1 MHIAKIGVLM
11 GGMSIEK
18 EVSLSSGRTICDH
31 LDTNRYNAIPLFQS
45 QNNKLYLLPWSFLYR
60 GKIKDFEH
68 RLHKE
73 ATLITWDDLKK
84 YVDFIYI
91 AQHGRYAE
99 DGCLQGT
106 LEVLNIPYLGSKI
119 LGSALGMN
127 KSIQKKILQSHN
139 ITTPKSVTI
148 TSEQLSESIILK
160 LLEENNLDYPL
171 VIKPAQE
178 GSSLGVRIALNKEQ
192 LISGIEYAMKID
204 PHSEQP
210 VLIEEKIEGMEFTCV
225 TLINPKTGNILAL
238 PPTELTLNQGSHIL
252 DFEHKYMPGY
262 AQKFTPARCSEKDS
276 LKIQET
282 CLAVMNALHFS
293 TISRIDGFLKKDGSI
308 VIIDPNTLCG
318 MAPSSFFF
326 NQAAQLNMSHTEI
339 INYLIESEFK
349 NYNVTSSKNTKENMN
364 ISLNKKIRIG
374 VLLGGNSNEKETSLN
389 SGRNVCY
396 KLSPEKYEVTPLFLD
411 SKMDIYP
418 LDQKLL
424 VHNTT
429 SEIEYDLDRSKKITW
444 SSLPEKF
451 DFIFIA
457 LHGGFGENGA
467 VQGMLEMLKMPYN
480 GSSVLASALAMN
492 KYETNTF
499 LKTEGFD
506 VPKGILLKKNEW
518 NINKNQKLKEIQNL
532 ISFPIIIKPH
542 DDGCSV
548 MVSKAKDESELSD
561 AIELIFSNNKD
572 YALIEECIIGM
583 ELTVGVIGNENKVQA
598 LPPSQAVA
606 SNGILSIEE
615 KFLPGAGEN
624 QTPAPLSNDV
634 LIFIK
639 KIIEQVYIAVGCSGY
654 ARIDCFYQ
662 KAEESPTKNDRIVIL
677 EINSLPALT
686 PATCLFHQ
694 AAEVGIK
701 PMELI
706 DKIVNLG
713 IEKHRKNSYIT
724 KNQLQEFENI

>member
-31 LDTNRYNAIPLFQS
+31 LDTTRYNAIPLFQS
-45 QNNKLYLLPWSFLYR
+45 QDNKLYLLPWNFLYR

-68 RLHKE
+68 RLHTE
-73 ATLITWDDLKK
+73 ATLITWDDLKN

-99 DGCLQGT
+99 DGCLQGL

-119 LGSALGMN
+119 FGSALGMN
-127 KSIQKKILQSHN
+127 KSIQKKVLKSHKIATPQS
-139 ITTPKSVTI
+139 ITIEPQK
-148 TSEQLSESIILK
+148 LSESNLLK
-160 LLEENNLDYPL
+160 LLKEQNLQFP
-171 VIKPAQE
+171 VIIKPCQE
-178 GSSLGVRIALNKEQ
+178 GSSLGVSIVLNAKDLLTNVQ
-192 LISGIEYAMKID
+192 YAMFID
-204 PHSEQP
+204 PYNPQP

-225 TLINPKTGNILAL
+225 TLVHPETGKILAL
-238 PPTELTLNQGSHIL
+238 PPTELTLNKDSYIL
-252 DFEHKYMPGY
+252 DYEHKYMPGY
-262 AQKFTPARCSEKDS
+262 AQKYTPARCSQKDI
-276 LKIQET
+276 LNIQET
-282 CLAVMNALHFS
+282 CLSVMKALHFS

-318 MAPSSFFF
+318 MSPSSFFF

-349 NYNVTSSKNTKENMN
+349 NYKGFTSSNKKESMNTTF
-364 ISLNKKIRIG
+364 NKKIRIG
-374 VLLGGNSNEKETSLN
+374 VLLGGASNEKETSLN

-396 KLSPEKYEVTPLFLD
+396 KLSPEKYETTPLFLD

-418 LDQKLL
+418 LNQKLL

-429 SEIEYDLDRSKKITW
+429 AEIEYDLDRSSKISW
-444 SSLPEKF
+444 ASLPEKF
-451 DFIFIA
+451 DFIFIG
-457 LHGGFGENGA
+457 LHGGLGENGA
-467 VQGMLEMLKMPYN
+467 VQGMLETLKIPYN

-492 KYETNTF
+492 KYETTSF
-499 LKTEGFD
+499 LKSEGFD
-506 VPKGILLKKNEW
+506 VPQGILIKNTEW
-518 NINKNQKLKEIQNL
+518 NNNKIEILDNIQKTIN
-532 ISFPIIIKPH
+532 FPFIIKPH

-548 MVSKAKDESELSD
+548 MVSKAKNQEELVH
-561 AIELIFSNNKD
+561 AIESIFAHNKD
-572 YALIEECIIGM
+572 FALIEECIVGM
-583 ELTVGVIGNENKVQA
+583 ELTVGVIGNGSNVQA

-624 QTPAPLSNDV
+624 QTPAPLSNEILNYV
-634 LIFIK
+634 K
-639 KIIEQVYIAVGCSGY
+639 KIIEQVYIAAQCSGY

-662 KAEESPTKNDRIVIL
+662 TAEQSPTKKDRVVIL

-713 IEKHRKNSYIT
+713 FEKHSLNLSLNNVKISEI
-724 KNQLQEFENI
+724 ENL